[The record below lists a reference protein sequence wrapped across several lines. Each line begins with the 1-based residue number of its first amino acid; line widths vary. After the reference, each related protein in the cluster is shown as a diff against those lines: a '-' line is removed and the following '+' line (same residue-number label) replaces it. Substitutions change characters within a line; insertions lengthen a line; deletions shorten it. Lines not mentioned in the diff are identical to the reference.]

1 MGPLGLEQSTGLGRP
16 GGWGGQV
23 TEATSCSAL
32 QGTGRP
38 LAFTQSEKGPWE
50 HFRHWRD
57 IGSLWFLGREERE
70 AGQKLG

>member
-1 MGPLGLEQSTGLGRP
+1 MRTLEQSGAGRGRP
-16 GGWGGQV
+16 GGWGGQG

-38 LAFTQSEKGPWE
+38 LAFPLSEKRPQE
-50 HFRHWRD
+50 HFGRRRD
-57 IGSLWFLGREERE
+57 TGSLWLLGGEERE